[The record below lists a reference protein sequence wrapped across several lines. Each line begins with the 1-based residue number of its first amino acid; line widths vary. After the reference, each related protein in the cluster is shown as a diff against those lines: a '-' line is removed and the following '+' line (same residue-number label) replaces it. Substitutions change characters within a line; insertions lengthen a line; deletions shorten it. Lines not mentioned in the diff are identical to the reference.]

1 MKINSILLIML
12 LVAGSMIELS
22 AYKPSNSGNSKQVSQ
37 QAAPR
42 GGSCSPAT
50 KQIDMEINNVRARL
64 LNGGDIWWDKSK
76 GRYIVPKVVPGSGIP
91 EVSALY
97 AGGVW
102 VGGKDPSGAT
112 KFMASTYPTASS
124 FDYTPGPYA
133 WNRRDLRRGLC
144 QLGSIL

>member
-1 MKINSILLIML
+1 MHFIMKINSILLIML

-42 GGSCSPAT
+42 GSCSPAT

-97 AGGVW
+97 AGVYGL
-102 VGGKDPSGAT
+102 GK
-112 KFMASTYPTASS
+112 
-124 FDYTPGPYA
+124 
-133 WNRRDLRRGLC
+133 R
-144 QLGSIL
+144 SIWRY